1 MSENPHQNFG
11 FLLSDSARLLRRN
24 FDRRA
29 RTLSLN
35 RAQWSVLAR
44 LARNEGVKQTV
55 LADILEVSPITLAR
69 QIDRLEAGGWV
80 KRQPDPQDRRAN
92 RLYLTETAGPVME
105 ELKSRA
111 NESREEALE
120 GLSDEER
127 DTLVDLLTRV
137 RENLTHKEC
146 LQQNDTQQNTP

>member
-1 MSENPHQNFG
+1 MTENLQQNFG

-29 RTLSLN
+29 KTLALN

-92 RLYLTETAGPVME
+92 RLYLTDNAGPVLE
-105 ELKSRA
+105 ALKSRA

-127 DTLVDLLTRV
+127 DALVHLLARV
-137 RENLTHKEC
+137 RENLTRKES
-146 LQQNDTQQNTP
+146 LQQDKP

>member
-1 MSENPHQNFG
+1 MPDATEQNFG

-29 RTLSLN
+29 RQLNLN

-44 LARNEGVKQTV
+44 LARHEGVKQTE

-80 KRQPDPQDRRAN
+80 RRQPDPKDRRAN
-92 RLYLTETAGPVME
+92 RLHLTDKAGPMLE
-105 ELKSRA
+105 ELRARGQESRA
-111 NESREEALE
+111 DALQGLNES
-120 GLSDEER
+120 ER
-127 DTLVDLLTRV
+127 QQLTQLLARI
-137 RENLTHKEC
+137 RENLAREEC
-146 LQQNDTQQNTP
+146 RQHESGAREAR

>member
-1 MSENPHQNFG
+1 MTENTEQNFG
-11 FLLSDSARLLRRN
+11 FLLSDAARLLRRN

-29 RTLSLN
+29 KTLNLN

-92 RLYLTETAGPVME
+92 RLYLTPKAGPMLD
-105 ELKSRA
+105 ELRSRG
-111 NESREEALE
+111 NESRAEALA
-120 GLSDEER
+120 GLSEQER
-127 DTLVDLLTRV
+127 AQLVGLLARV
-137 RENLTHKEC
+137 RENLAREEC
-146 LQQNDTQQNTP
+146 LQNQHADK

>member
-1 MSENPHQNFG
+1 MTDATEQNFG

-29 RTLSLN
+29 RELNLN

-44 LARNEGVKQTV
+44 LSRHEGVKQTE

-80 KRQPDPQDRRAN
+80 KRQPDPNDRRAN
-92 RLYLTETAGPVME
+92 RLYLTDHAGPMLE
-105 ELKSRA
+105 ELKSRGQ
-111 NESREEALE
+111 ESKAAALE
-120 GLSDEER
+120 GLDEAER
-127 DTLVDLLTRV
+127 QQITRLLARV
-137 RENLTHKEC
+137 RENLAREEC
-146 LQQNDTQQNTP
+146 RHHDNGNRTTR